1 MKIPQ
6 EKPQSVIQSA
16 QEYFQEKIN
25 SVRLHVFWILS
36 KSSDIEH
43 TYASEIDFSK
53 THIHPNRLIEVGKI
67 TKNGMLHHLFSHYL
81 LLFLAKWWVF
91 YVKDELVV
99 SDTDIFSQG
108 DKYGMEYDLYLSFLS
123 GIEFDPIILNFE
135 FVSKNKIIIETHLE
149 QMIKNFEES
158 NKKYVQKV
166 FQKQMK
172 QTLSSHKEQLYMWR
186 YVALADL
193 LGLMNI
199 GFVKDF
205 TIEGH
210 MIEMIDSIP
219 YDTKPIFMA
228 PMFQEIFWTTK
239 SINVTKENY
248 QEIKQKI
255 QIARENFLRD
265 LWVEN
270 FSDKKE
276 ISQRL
281 IERFQ

>member
-1 MKIPQ
+1 
-6 EKPQSVIQSA
+6 
-16 QEYFQEKIN
+16 
-25 SVRLHVFWILS
+25 
-36 KSSDIEH
+36 
-43 TYASEIDFSK
+43 
-53 THIHPNRLIEVGKI
+53 
-67 TKNGMLHHLFSHYL
+67 
-81 LLFLAKWWVF
+81 
-91 YVKDELVV
+91 
-99 SDTDIFSQG
+99 
-108 DKYGMEYDLYLSFLS
+108 
-123 GIEFDPIILNFE
+123 
-135 FVSKNKIIIETHLE
+135 
-149 QMIKNFEES
+149 
-158 NKKYVQKV
+158 
-166 FQKQMK
+166 MK